1 MYIQL
6 ALLISERHLIFG
18 SVVPVANCLTFP
30 CLSFFIQNQILI
42 FCKAEFSSS
51 DDLLEN
57 VEFLSVWF
65 FYIRGRRQC
74 AAQAVW
80 LSATLFLPLNPLSK
94 GRCHCNVPKHHQHCT
109 VCAPTQLCEWISA
122 YMCSM
127 YTTTRA
133 TPYHFPF
140 YIGPALFC
148 TALLD
153 RIEQLNSNVLFS
165 RSPLICPSLPH
176 RENKTRILWTSF

>member
-1 MYIQL
+1 MYRVQCEVYPKPDFDFFVKPSVWNTHSF
-6 ALLISERHLIFG
+6 LLQMTSWKM
-18 SVVPVANCLTFP
+18 
-30 CLSFFIQNQILI
+30 LSF
-42 FCKAEFSSS
+42 
-51 DDLLEN
+51 
-57 VEFLSVWF
+57 SVFGF

-94 GRCHCNVPKHHQHCT
+94 GRCHCNVPLSTTSTALCVHQHNS
-109 VCAPTQLCEWISA
+109 VNESQR
-122 YMCSM
+122 MCSM
-127 YTTTRA
+127 HTTTRT